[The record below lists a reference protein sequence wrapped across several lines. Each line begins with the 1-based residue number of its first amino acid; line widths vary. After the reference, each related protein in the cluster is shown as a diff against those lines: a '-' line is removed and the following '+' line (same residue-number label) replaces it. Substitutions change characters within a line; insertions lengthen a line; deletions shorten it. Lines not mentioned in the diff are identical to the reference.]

1 MKDMIM
7 NTIRNRITA
16 IIAVSLIVMTAVIVV
31 LSVLLKRSAAEARR
45 VKSDYAA
52 EVMREYDVQQLV
64 TRKELKEYFA
74 GELARLKEY
83 GIRPGQVENIVKFE
97 YHYIDSVRYRD
108 TLVWVFDTIKEVR
121 CAPFEIVAGCWS
133 IGGEIVG
140 DTLEIGWMTH
150 DDDILV
156 SLYRERRKCLFER
169 RRVKAIAV
177 SGCSGDTLSIT
188 RNLKVSR

>member
-1 MKDMIM
+1 MAMKR
-7 NTIRNRITA
+7 TLVEVTV
-16 IIAVSLIVMTAVIVV
+16 AVVMAAVVVV
-31 LSVLLKRSAAEARR
+31 LAVLLKRSVSEARR

-52 EVMREYDVQQLV
+52 EVMMEYSVQQQV

-74 GELARLKEY
+74 GELAKLKEY
-83 GIRPGQVENIVKFE
+83 GIRPGQVENIVTFE

-108 TLVWVFDTIKEVR
+108 TLVWVFDTIKDVR
-121 CAPFEIVAGCWS
+121 CAPFDIVAGCCS

-140 DTLEIGWMTH
+140 DTLEIGWITY
-150 DDDILV
+150 DDDIIV
-156 SLYRERRKCLFER
+156 SLYRERRKCLFAR

-188 RNLKVSR
+188 RNLKVMR